1 MKRAILLVIDSLGVG
16 EMDDV
21 SKVRPQD
28 KGANTLK
35 HVAESND
42 DFTISNLETLGAGY
56 LVDTKK
62 IKRVKNPLASYGKS
76 KLAHFGADTY
86 QGHQE
91 IMGSKPK
98 KPIEKPFAY
107 YIDKVEQALLKKGYK
122 VTRPNLKHPFLLVND
137 IVTIADNIE
146 ADPGQNYNVT
156 APLDY
161 ISFQDEL
168 AIGRIVRENVE
179 VGRVIVLGGR
189 GITVEDILH
198 AVEIKQD
205 NIIGIDCPK
214 SGVYKSGYMVR
225 HLGYGVNPEVQI
237 PSIMHKSGYQVS
249 LIGKVADVIEC
260 EGANYYPKVETEGV
274 MELILEQMKLQHS
287 GLIAANVQ
295 ETDLSGHS
303 QDYQRYAQKLMLAD
317 KYLGSIVRGMGKED
331 ILIITGDHG
340 NDPTIGHSHHTRE
353 KTLLLVYGKQLK
365 AVNLKERETLSDIA
379 ATIAD
384 YFNLDMPENGKSFLE
399 CLKDV

>member
-1 MKRAILLVIDSLGVG
+1 VKRVILLVIDSLGVG

-21 SKVRPQD
+21 ARVRPQD

-35 HVAESND
+35 HVAEANNN
-42 DFTISNLETLGAGY
+42 FMIPNLESLGAGY
-56 LVDTKK
+56 LVATDKINKVKK
-62 IKRVKNPLASYGKS
+62 PLASYGKS
-76 KLAHFGADTY
+76 RLAHFGADTY

-98 KPIEKPFAY
+98 EPVEKPFVY
-107 YIDKVEQALLKKGYK
+107 YIDKVERALLEAGYE
-122 VTRPNLKHPFLLVND
+122 VTRPDLQNPYLLVNGL
-137 IVTIADNIE
+137 VTIADNIE

-161 ISFQDEL
+161 ISFEQEL
-168 AIGRIVRENVE
+168 AIGRIVREQVE

-189 GITVEDILH
+189 GITVEDILK
-198 AVEIKQD
+198 AVEVKQG
-205 NIIGIDCPK
+205 NITGIDCPK
-214 SGVYKSGYMVR
+214 SGVYKKGYVVR
-225 HLGYGVNPEVQI
+225 HLGYGVNPENQI
-237 PSIMHKSGYQVS
+237 TTILHKSVYPVS
-249 LIGKVADVIEC
+249 LIGKVADVIQC
-260 EGANYYPKVETEGV
+260 DGAIYYPKVETDGV
-274 MELILEQMKLQHS
+274 MELILKRMKMQDG

-303 QDYQRYAQKLMLAD
+303 QNPKRYAQKLMMVD
-317 KYLGSIVRGMGKED
+317 EYLSKVIETMKNED

-353 KTLLLVYGKQLK
+353 KTLLLVYGKKLK
-365 AVNLKERETLSDIA
+365 AVDLHERATLSDIA

-384 YFNLDMPENGKSFLE
+384 YFGVDSPENGESFLSNI
-399 CLKDV
+399 C